1 VTVVDRAIIDRI
13 SRLLHLAE
21 HSDHAGERDASLGA
35 AVRLMTKYGL
45 TRSEVGEW
53 DPRTGHATPPTRA
66 QSFWELH
73 GVDARDV
80 PDPADTGNV
89 VYPRVDIPVHP
100 VRAHVQY
107 GPIEEI
113 AEYARSHRITK
124 FRANHATNDPDLTL
138 LAQRWLREYD
148 GDFQFV
154 LDVRASWMRRRS
166 MTDPQVAGILNCM
179 LKEASSEG

>member
-1 VTVVDRAIIDRI
+1 LTVADRAVIDRI

-35 AVRLMTKYGL
+35 AVRLMTKHGL

-53 DPRTGHATPPTRA
+53 DPRTGHATPSTRA

-73 GVDARDV
+73 GVDVRDV
-80 PDPADTGNV
+80 PDPTDTGNV
-89 VYPRVDIPVHP
+89 VYPKVDIPVYP
-100 VRAHVQY
+100 VRAHVQW
-107 GPIEEI
+107 GPVDEV

-124 FRANHATNDPDLTL
+124 FRANHAANDPDLVL

-179 LKEASSEG
+179 LKASNSEG